1 MRERRRDSFYVR
13 ESALSYDLVTFYNT
27 SYATL
32 LHAFLRIVESIKIIE
47 KERER
52 EREREEELDG
62 SRTSE
67 PDNNMRSIPELPV
80 EKVSRH
86 RSDYSNY
93 FRFKK
98 EKVRASMV
106 FMVAIQFHE
115 PLWARI

>member
-13 ESALSYDLVTFYNT
+13 ESTLSYDLVTFYNT
-27 SYATL
+27 SCTTL
-32 LHAFLRIVESIKIIE
+32 FHAFPRVVESIKIIE
-47 KERER
+47 RER
-52 EREREEELDG
+52 EKEEELDG
-62 SRTSE
+62 ARTSE
-67 PDNNMRSIPELPV
+67 PDNNMRLIPELPA

-106 FMVAIQFHE
+106 FMVAIQSRE
-115 PLWARI
+115 PLWPRI

>member
-1 MRERRRDSFYVR
+1 M
-13 ESALSYDLVTFYNT
+13 
-27 SYATL
+27 L
-32 LHAFLRIVESIKIIE
+32 LHAFLRVVESIKIT
-47 KERER
+47 ERER
-52 EREREEELDG
+52 TKKKELDG

-67 PDNNMRSIPELPV
+67 PDNNMRPILEPST

-106 FMVAIQFHE
+106 FMAAIQSRE
-115 PLWARI
+115 PLWPKIWEWEL

>member
-1 MRERRRDSFYVR
+1 MR

-27 SYATL
+27 SCATL
-32 LHAFLRIVESIKIIE
+32 LHAFLRVVESIKIIE
-47 KERER
+47 RER
-52 EREREEELDG
+52 EKEESDG

-67 PDNNMRSIPELPV
+67 PDNNMRPIPELPV

-106 FMVAIQFHE
+106 FMVAIQSRE
-115 PLWARI
+115 PLWPRI